1 MTSEQYNICVRQFAD
16 RVFRFVIKNIRN
28 EADAR
33 DIVQQSFEKL
43 WVKHETVE
51 FEKAKSY
58 LFTTAYHTL
67 IDWTRKNSRMDV
79 VEQTPEVVMGSN
91 HYNRF
96 ELKDSLNSALQQLS
110 NIQKEVILL
119 RDYEGYSYKEIA
131 GITGISESQ
140 VKVYIF
146 RARKNMHKILTQMEK
161 TG

>member
-1 MTSEQYNICVRQFAD
+1 MTNEEYNICVNELAD
-16 RVFRFVIKNIRN
+16 RVFRFVIKNIRQ

-43 WVKHETVE
+43 WVKHETVA

-67 IDWTRKNSRMDV
+67 VDWTRKNKKVDV
-79 VEQTPEVVMGSN
+79 VENVPEVSMRN
-91 HYNRF
+91 QHHNF
-96 ELKDSLNSALQQLS
+96 ELKDTLNNALNQLS
-110 NIQKEVILL
+110 EIQKRVVLL

-131 GITGISESQ
+131 ELTNISEAQ

-146 RARKNMHKILTQMEK
+146 RARKKMHKILTQMEK
-161 TG
+161 VG

>member
-1 MTSEQYNICVRQFAD
+1 MTNEEYNICVNELAD
-16 RVFRFVIKNIRN
+16 RVFRFVIKNIRQ

-43 WVKHETVE
+43 WVKHETVA

-67 IDWTRKNSRMDV
+67 VDWTRKNKRVDI
-79 VEQTPEVVMGSN
+79 VENVPEVSMKN
-91 HYNRF
+91 QHHNF
-96 ELKDSLNSALQQLS
+96 ELKDTLNNALKQLS
-110 NIQKEVILL
+110 AIQKRVVLL

-131 GITGISESQ
+131 GITNISEAQ

-161 TG
+161 VG